1 MKSPVPC
8 KVSQEEIILKAE
20 ELEATFQSP
29 PLAQKPFPPCC
40 ITLKGKTMVIRE
52 AKVEELPLLC
62 QYLRQVM
69 DSPQFAEGKDFY
81 DIVAARV
88 YSELLGIQRRRL
100 KDPYLFVGLVD
111 GELVALADGRLMN
124 EDINISLH
132 TMAFDRGMRAGAC
145 MYFAKCEYCFDILG
159 QEEFWATYESYNG
172 WKRWGF
178 GMAQPSK
185 AYPDMQHELGGAK
198 IFYITKKYWNQS
210 IKNYIKEMVG
220 AEIQRPVPPA
230 ILKLNETMRIPKEVT
245 I

>member
-29 PLAQKPFPPCC
+29 PLAQKPFPACC
-40 ITLKGKTMVIRE
+40 VTLKGKTMLIRE
-52 AKVEELPLLC
+52 AKEEELPLLC
-62 QYLRQVM
+62 KYLRQVM

-132 TMAFDRGMRAGAC
+132 TMAFARGMRAGAC
-145 MYFAKCEYCFDILG
+145 MYYAKAEYCFDILD
-159 QEEFWATYESYNG
+159 QKEFWATYESYNG

-185 AYPDMQHELGGAK
+185 EYPDVQHELGGAK
-198 IFYITKKYWNQS
+198 VYYVTKKYWNSS
-210 IKNYIKEMVG
+210 IKNYVKQMVG
-220 AEIQRPVPPA
+220 TDIVRPVPDEV
-230 ILKLNETMRIPKEVT
+230 LKVNETLRIPKDVT